1 MDDQKKYAVLIDA
14 ENIAYK
20 YVKYIMGEM
29 ANYGVVTY
37 KRAYMDWSAQN
48 ATGWKGV
55 LLENAISPV
64 QSIAYTSGKNSTDS
78 TIIIDAMDILYSKT
92 VDGFCIVSSDSDFT
106 KLATRLRE
114 SGMTVIGM
122 GESKTPKAFIEAC
135 NSFKVLNLIANKDE
149 IEKTENSTKNENLQ
163 EEKEQANTE
172 KKAITPI
179 SEIKNAI
186 KNIIISREGKGGVL
200 EIGELGRLLNNRY
213 SEFDTRNYGYSK
225 LSVMLKDMDFLDLTE
240 TKNNRINVKFK
251 GKIKI
256 ENINQ
261 KIVEILKNS
270 GGNIPLSKLAQLTMT
285 KYPTFSPKD
294 YGYSQFKKMIESIPQ
309 ISINKQNAKII
320 KIADKNKS
328 KEDIKKA
335 IIGIL
340 NDNNKMMHI
349 SQVNQ
354 ELVKKY
360 PTFTAKE
367 YGYSKFSEV
376 LKDIPRIILKNNN
389 AILSDEEN
397 ISESKKKIEEDII
410 KIIEKNGGKI
420 KIGSIKNELKKDNPN
435 FDQKNYGYS
444 KFTKFIESFESIKI
458 QGDYVTIK
466 ESPIKKIENVNL
478 SKKDI
483 TDRRLIEQNI
493 IYIMD
498 KNGGKF
504 PLNSMKNKI
513 REFYPDFEQK
523 HYEHSKFAKF
533 IESINFLK
541 IQGQD
546 IVFNGVL
553 SKDNSENAKFEENK
567 EINTDIT
574 NETINEGSVNSDFV
588 DKSYK
593 SASAK
598 KTDIAEIRDCISN
611 MLSQNNNV
619 MNLGMIKEN
628 LMKIYPGFN
637 IQDYDCS
644 SFKVFLESMEGFKI
658 IENNANI
665 D

>member
-1 MDDQKKYAVLIDA
+1 M
-14 ENIAYK
+14 
-20 YVKYIMGEM
+20 
-29 ANYGVVTY
+29 
-37 KRAYMDWSAQN
+37 
-48 ATGWKGV
+48 
-55 LLENAISPV
+55 
-64 QSIAYTSGKNSTDS
+64 
-78 TIIIDAMDILYSKT
+78 
-92 VDGFCIVSSDSDFT
+92 
-106 KLATRLRE
+106 
-114 SGMTVIGM
+114 
-122 GESKTPKAFIEAC
+122 
-135 NSFKVLNLIANKDE
+135 
-149 IEKTENSTKNENLQ
+149 Q
-163 EEKEQANTE
+163 EEKEKTNTE

-179 SEIKNAI
+179 SEIKNTI

-328 KEDIKKA
+328 KEDIQKT

-340 NDNNKMMHI
+340 NDNNRMMHI

-444 KFTKFIESFESIKI
+444 KFTKFIESLENIKLIDEDIVLVKNSDIGNINTEKMEEEPDEKIDTISEFSIKNLI
-458 QGDYVTIK
+458 NA
-466 ESPIKKIENVNL
+466 KINDD
-478 SKKDI
+478 S
-483 TDRRLIEQNI
+483 
-493 IYIMD
+493 
-498 KNGGKF
+498 
-504 PLNSMKNKI
+504 NKI
-513 REFYPDFEQK
+513 
-523 HYEHSKFAKF
+523 SN
-533 IESINFLK
+533 IEK
-541 IQGQD
+541 VD
-546 IVFNGVL
+546 IRQ
-553 SKDNSENAKFEENK
+553 
-567 EINTDIT
+567 
-574 NETINEGSVNSDFV
+574 
-588 DKSYK
+588 
-593 SASAK
+593 
-598 KTDIAEIRDCISN
+598 IRDCIAN
-611 MLSQNNNV
+611 ILSQNNNV
-619 MNLGMIKEN
+619 MNIGLIKQN
-628 LMKIYPGFN
+628 LMKIYPDFN
-637 IQDYDCS
+637 LQDYDCS

>member
-149 IEKTENSTKNENLQ
+149 IEKTENSTKGESLQ
-163 EEKEQANTE
+163 DEKEQANTE

-328 KEDIKKA
+328 KEDIQKT

-444 KFTKFIESFESIKI
+444 KFTKFIESLENIKLIDEDIVLVKNSGIGNINTEKMDEEPDEKIDTISEFSIKNLI
-458 QGDYVTIK
+458 NA
-466 ESPIKKIENVNL
+466 KINDD
-478 SKKDI
+478 S
-483 TDRRLIEQNI
+483 
-493 IYIMD
+493 
-498 KNGGKF
+498 
-504 PLNSMKNKI
+504 NKI
-513 REFYPDFEQK
+513 
-523 HYEHSKFAKF
+523 SN
-533 IESINFLK
+533 IEK
-541 IQGQD
+541 AD
-546 IVFNGVL
+546 IRQ
-553 SKDNSENAKFEENK
+553 
-567 EINTDIT
+567 
-574 NETINEGSVNSDFV
+574 
-588 DKSYK
+588 
-593 SASAK
+593 
-598 KTDIAEIRDCISN
+598 IRDCIAN
-611 MLSQNNNV
+611 ILSQNNNV
-619 MNLGMIKEN
+619 MNIGLIKQN
-628 LMKIYPGFN
+628 LMKIYPDFN
-637 IQDYDCS
+637 LQDYDCS

>member
-64 QSIAYTSGKNSTDS
+64 QSIAYISGKNSTDS

-149 IEKTENSTKNENLQ
+149 IEKTENSTKSESLQ
-163 EEKEQANTE
+163 DEKEQANTE

-261 KIVEILKNS
+261 KIVEILKKS

-328 KEDIKKA
+328 KEDIQKT

-340 NDNNKMMHI
+340 NDNNRMMHI

-376 LKDIPRIILKNNN
+376 LKDISRIILKNNN
-389 AILSDEEN
+389 AILSYEEN

-444 KFTKFIESFESIKI
+444 KFTKFIESLENIKLIDEDIVLVKNSDIGNINTEKMEEEPDEKIDTISEFSIKNLI
-458 QGDYVTIK
+458 NA
-466 ESPIKKIENVNL
+466 KINDD
-478 SKKDI
+478 S
-483 TDRRLIEQNI
+483 
-493 IYIMD
+493 
-498 KNGGKF
+498 
-504 PLNSMKNKI
+504 NKI
-513 REFYPDFEQK
+513 SNTEK
-523 HYEHSKFAKF
+523 A
-533 IESINFLK
+533 
-541 IQGQD
+541 D
-546 IVFNGVL
+546 IRQ
-553 SKDNSENAKFEENK
+553 
-567 EINTDIT
+567 
-574 NETINEGSVNSDFV
+574 
-588 DKSYK
+588 
-593 SASAK
+593 
-598 KTDIAEIRDCISN
+598 IRDCIAN
-611 MLSQNNNV
+611 MLSQNNNM
-619 MNLGMIKEN
+619 MNIGLIKQN
-628 LMKIYPGFN
+628 LMKIYPDFN
-637 IQDYDCS
+637 LQDYDCS

>member
-149 IEKTENSTKNENLQ
+149 IEKTENSTKGESLQ
-163 EEKEQANTE
+163 DEKEQANTE

-328 KEDIKKA
+328 KEDIQKT

-340 NDNNKMMHI
+340 NDNNRMMHI

-444 KFTKFIESFESIKI
+444 KFTKFIESLENIKLIDEDIVLVKNSDIGNINTEKMKEEPDEKIDTISEFSIKNLI
-458 QGDYVTIK
+458 NA
-466 ESPIKKIENVNL
+466 KIN
-478 SKKDI
+478 D
-483 TDRRLIEQNI
+483 
-493 IYIMD
+493 
-498 KNGGKF
+498 
-504 PLNSMKNKI
+504 NSNKI
-513 REFYPDFEQK
+513 SNTEK
-523 HYEHSKFAKF
+523 A
-533 IESINFLK
+533 
-541 IQGQD
+541 D
-546 IVFNGVL
+546 IRQ
-553 SKDNSENAKFEENK
+553 
-567 EINTDIT
+567 
-574 NETINEGSVNSDFV
+574 
-588 DKSYK
+588 
-593 SASAK
+593 
-598 KTDIAEIRDCISN
+598 IRDCIAN

-619 MNLGMIKEN
+619 MNIGLIKQN
-628 LMKIYPGFN
+628 LMKIYPDFN
-637 IQDYDCS
+637 LQDYDCS

>member
-149 IEKTENSTKNENLQ
+149 IEKTENSTKNENFQ

-328 KEDIKKA
+328 KEDIQKT

-340 NDNNKMMHI
+340 NDNNRMMHI

-444 KFTKFIESFESIKI
+444 KFTKFIESLENIKLIDEGIVLVKNSDIGNINTEKMEEEPDEKIDTISEFSIKNLI
-458 QGDYVTIK
+458 NA
-466 ESPIKKIENVNL
+466 KINDD
-478 SKKDI
+478 S
-483 TDRRLIEQNI
+483 
-493 IYIMD
+493 
-498 KNGGKF
+498 
-504 PLNSMKNKI
+504 NKI
-513 REFYPDFEQK
+513 
-523 HYEHSKFAKF
+523 SN
-533 IESINFLK
+533 IEK
-541 IQGQD
+541 VD
-546 IVFNGVL
+546 IRQ
-553 SKDNSENAKFEENK
+553 
-567 EINTDIT
+567 
-574 NETINEGSVNSDFV
+574 
-588 DKSYK
+588 
-593 SASAK
+593 
-598 KTDIAEIRDCISN
+598 IRDCIAN
-611 MLSQNNNV
+611 ILSQNNNV
-619 MNLGMIKEN
+619 MNIGLIKQN

>member
-48 ATGWKGV
+48 AAGWKGV

-149 IEKTENSTKNENLQ
+149 IEKTENSTKGESLQ
-163 EEKEQANTE
+163 DEKEQANTE

-328 KEDIKKA
+328 KEDIQKT

-360 PTFTAKE
+360 PSFTAKE

-397 ISESKKKIEEDII
+397 ISESKNKIEEDII

-444 KFTKFIESFESIKI
+444 KFTKFIESLENIKLIDEDIVLVKNSDIGNINTEKMEEEPDEKIDTISEFSIKNLI
-458 QGDYVTIK
+458 NA
-466 ESPIKKIENVNL
+466 KINDD
-478 SKKDI
+478 S
-483 TDRRLIEQNI
+483 
-493 IYIMD
+493 
-498 KNGGKF
+498 
-504 PLNSMKNKI
+504 NKI
-513 REFYPDFEQK
+513 
-523 HYEHSKFAKF
+523 SN
-533 IESINFLK
+533 IEK
-541 IQGQD
+541 VD
-546 IVFNGVL
+546 IRQ
-553 SKDNSENAKFEENK
+553 
-567 EINTDIT
+567 
-574 NETINEGSVNSDFV
+574 
-588 DKSYK
+588 
-593 SASAK
+593 
-598 KTDIAEIRDCISN
+598 IRDCIAN
-611 MLSQNNNV
+611 ILSQNNNV
-619 MNLGMIKEN
+619 MNIGLIKQN
-628 LMKIYPGFN
+628 LMKIYPDFN
-637 IQDYDCS
+637 LQDYDCS

>member
-340 NDNNKMMHI
+340 NNNNMMMHI

-360 PTFTAKE
+360 PSFTAKE

-376 LKDIPRIILKNNN
+376 LKDIPRIILRNNN

-397 ISESKKKIEEDII
+397 VSKAKKKIEELII
-410 KIIEKNGGKI
+410 KIIENNGGKI
-420 KIGSIKNELKKDNPN
+420 KIGSIKNELKKDYTN

-444 KFTKFIESFESIKI
+444 KFTKFIESLENIKLIDEDIVLVKNSDIGNINTEKMEEEPDEKIDTISEFSIKNLI
-458 QGDYVTIK
+458 NA
-466 ESPIKKIENVNL
+466 KINDD
-478 SKKDI
+478 S
-483 TDRRLIEQNI
+483 
-493 IYIMD
+493 
-498 KNGGKF
+498 
-504 PLNSMKNKI
+504 NKI
-513 REFYPDFEQK
+513 SNTEK
-523 HYEHSKFAKF
+523 A
-533 IESINFLK
+533 
-541 IQGQD
+541 D
-546 IVFNGVL
+546 IRQ
-553 SKDNSENAKFEENK
+553 
-567 EINTDIT
+567 
-574 NETINEGSVNSDFV
+574 
-588 DKSYK
+588 
-593 SASAK
+593 
-598 KTDIAEIRDCISN
+598 IRDCIAN
-611 MLSQNNNV
+611 MLSQNNNM
-619 MNLGMIKEN
+619 MNIGLIKQN
-628 LMKIYPGFN
+628 LMKIYPDFN
-637 IQDYDCS
+637 LQDYDCS

>member
-20 YVKYIMGEM
+20 YLKYIMGEM

-48 ATGWKGV
+48 AAGWKGV

-149 IEKTENSTKNENLQ
+149 IEKTENSSKNENLQ
-163 EEKEQANTE
+163 EEKEKTNTE

-179 SEIKNAI
+179 SEIKNTI

-328 KEDIKKA
+328 KEDIQKT

-340 NDNNKMMHI
+340 NDNNRMMHI

-444 KFTKFIESFESIKI
+444 KFTKFIESLENIKLIDEDIVLVKNSDIGNINTEKMEEEPDEKIDTISEFSIKNLI
-458 QGDYVTIK
+458 NA
-466 ESPIKKIENVNL
+466 KINDD
-478 SKKDI
+478 S
-483 TDRRLIEQNI
+483 
-493 IYIMD
+493 
-498 KNGGKF
+498 
-504 PLNSMKNKI
+504 NKI
-513 REFYPDFEQK
+513 
-523 HYEHSKFAKF
+523 SN
-533 IESINFLK
+533 IEK
-541 IQGQD
+541 AD
-546 IVFNGVL
+546 IRQ
-553 SKDNSENAKFEENK
+553 
-567 EINTDIT
+567 
-574 NETINEGSVNSDFV
+574 
-588 DKSYK
+588 
-593 SASAK
+593 
-598 KTDIAEIRDCISN
+598 IRDCIAN
-611 MLSQNNNV
+611 ILSQNNNV
-619 MNLGMIKEN
+619 MNIGLIKQN
-628 LMKIYPGFN
+628 LMKIYPDFN
-637 IQDYDCS
+637 LQDYDCS

>member
-149 IEKTENSTKNENLQ
+149 IEKTENSTKGESLQ
-163 EEKEQANTE
+163 DEKEQANTE

-328 KEDIKKA
+328 KEDIQKT

-360 PTFTAKE
+360 PSFTAKE

-397 ISESKKKIEEDII
+397 ISESKNKIEEDII

-444 KFTKFIESFESIKI
+444 KFTKFIESLENIKLIDEDIVLVKNSDIGNINTEKMEEEPDEKIDTISEFSIKNLI
-458 QGDYVTIK
+458 NA
-466 ESPIKKIENVNL
+466 KINDD
-478 SKKDI
+478 S
-483 TDRRLIEQNI
+483 
-493 IYIMD
+493 
-498 KNGGKF
+498 
-504 PLNSMKNKI
+504 NKI
-513 REFYPDFEQK
+513 
-523 HYEHSKFAKF
+523 SN
-533 IESINFLK
+533 IEK
-541 IQGQD
+541 VD
-546 IVFNGVL
+546 IRQ
-553 SKDNSENAKFEENK
+553 
-567 EINTDIT
+567 
-574 NETINEGSVNSDFV
+574 
-588 DKSYK
+588 
-593 SASAK
+593 
-598 KTDIAEIRDCISN
+598 IRDCIAN
-611 MLSQNNNV
+611 ILSQNNNV
-619 MNLGMIKEN
+619 MNIGLIKQN
-628 LMKIYPGFN
+628 LMKIYPDFN
-637 IQDYDCS
+637 LQDYDCS

>member
-328 KEDIKKA
+328 KEDIQKT

-340 NDNNKMMHI
+340 NDNNRMMHI

-444 KFTKFIESFESIKI
+444 KFTKFIESLENIKLIDEDIVLVKNSDIGNINTEKMEEEPDEKIDTISEFSIKNLI
-458 QGDYVTIK
+458 NA
-466 ESPIKKIENVNL
+466 KINDD
-478 SKKDI
+478 S
-483 TDRRLIEQNI
+483 
-493 IYIMD
+493 
-498 KNGGKF
+498 
-504 PLNSMKNKI
+504 NKI
-513 REFYPDFEQK
+513 
-523 HYEHSKFAKF
+523 SN
-533 IESINFLK
+533 IEK
-541 IQGQD
+541 VD
-546 IVFNGVL
+546 IRQ
-553 SKDNSENAKFEENK
+553 
-567 EINTDIT
+567 
-574 NETINEGSVNSDFV
+574 
-588 DKSYK
+588 
-593 SASAK
+593 
-598 KTDIAEIRDCISN
+598 IRDCIAN
-611 MLSQNNNV
+611 ILSQNNNV
-619 MNLGMIKEN
+619 MNIGLIKQN
-628 LMKIYPGFN
+628 LMKIYPDFN
-637 IQDYDCS
+637 LQDYDCS

>member
-1 MDDQKKYAVLIDA
+1 
-14 ENIAYK
+14 
-20 YVKYIMGEM
+20 
-29 ANYGVVTY
+29 
-37 KRAYMDWSAQN
+37 WSAQN

-149 IEKTENSTKNENLQ
+149 IEKTENSTKGESLQ
-163 EEKEQANTE
+163 DEKEQANTE

-328 KEDIKKA
+328 KEDIQKT

-340 NDNNKMMHI
+340 NDNNRMMHI

-444 KFTKFIESFESIKI
+444 KFTKFIESLENIKLIDEDIVLVKNSDIGNINTEKMEEEPDEKIDTISEFSIKNLI
-458 QGDYVTIK
+458 NA
-466 ESPIKKIENVNL
+466 KINDD
-478 SKKDI
+478 S
-483 TDRRLIEQNI
+483 
-493 IYIMD
+493 
-498 KNGGKF
+498 
-504 PLNSMKNKI
+504 NKI
-513 REFYPDFEQK
+513 
-523 HYEHSKFAKF
+523 SN
-533 IESINFLK
+533 IEK
-541 IQGQD
+541 VD
-546 IVFNGVL
+546 IRQ
-553 SKDNSENAKFEENK
+553 
-567 EINTDIT
+567 
-574 NETINEGSVNSDFV
+574 
-588 DKSYK
+588 
-593 SASAK
+593 
-598 KTDIAEIRDCISN
+598 IRDCIAN
-611 MLSQNNNV
+611 ILSQNNNV
-619 MNLGMIKEN
+619 MNIGLIKQN
-628 LMKIYPGFN
+628 LMKIYPDFN
-637 IQDYDCS
+637 LQDYDCS

>member
-149 IEKTENSTKNENLQ
+149 IEKTENSTKGESLQ
-163 EEKEQANTE
+163 DEKEQANTE

-328 KEDIKKA
+328 KEDIQKT

-340 NDNNKMMHI
+340 NDNNRMMHI

-376 LKDIPRIILKNNN
+376 LKDIPRIRLKNNN

-444 KFTKFIESFESIKI
+444 KFTKFIESLENIKLIDEDIVLVKNSDIGNINTEKMEEEPDEKIDTISEFSIKNLI
-458 QGDYVTIK
+458 NA
-466 ESPIKKIENVNL
+466 KINDD
-478 SKKDI
+478 S
-483 TDRRLIEQNI
+483 
-493 IYIMD
+493 
-498 KNGGKF
+498 
-504 PLNSMKNKI
+504 NKI
-513 REFYPDFEQK
+513 SNTEK
-523 HYEHSKFAKF
+523 A
-533 IESINFLK
+533 
-541 IQGQD
+541 D
-546 IVFNGVL
+546 IRQ
-553 SKDNSENAKFEENK
+553 
-567 EINTDIT
+567 
-574 NETINEGSVNSDFV
+574 
-588 DKSYK
+588 
-593 SASAK
+593 
-598 KTDIAEIRDCISN
+598 IRDCIAN
-611 MLSQNNNV
+611 MLSQNNNM
-619 MNLGMIKEN
+619 MNIGLIKQN
-628 LMKIYPGFN
+628 LMKIYPDFN
-637 IQDYDCS
+637 LQDYDCS

>member
-149 IEKTENSTKNENLQ
+149 IEKTENSTKSESLQ
-163 EEKEQANTE
+163 DEKEQANTE

-225 LSVMLKDMDFLDLTE
+225 LSVMLKNMDFLDLTE

-270 GGNIPLSKLAQLTMT
+270 GGNVPLSKLAQLTMT

-320 KIADKNKS
+320 QTSDKNKS

-340 NDNNKMMHI
+340 NDNNKVMHI

-360 PTFTAKE
+360 PSFTAKE

-376 LKDIPRIILKNNN
+376 LKDISRIILKNNN
-389 AILSDEEN
+389 AILSYEEN

-444 KFTKFIESFESIKI
+444 KFTKFIESLENIKLIDEDIVLVKNSDIGNINTEKMKEEPDEKIDTISEFSIKNLI
-458 QGDYVTIK
+458 NA
-466 ESPIKKIENVNL
+466 KINDD
-478 SKKDI
+478 S
-483 TDRRLIEQNI
+483 
-493 IYIMD
+493 
-498 KNGGKF
+498 
-504 PLNSMKNKI
+504 NKI
-513 REFYPDFEQK
+513 SNTEK
-523 HYEHSKFAKF
+523 A
-533 IESINFLK
+533 
-541 IQGQD
+541 D
-546 IVFNGVL
+546 IRQ
-553 SKDNSENAKFEENK
+553 
-567 EINTDIT
+567 
-574 NETINEGSVNSDFV
+574 
-588 DKSYK
+588 
-593 SASAK
+593 
-598 KTDIAEIRDCISN
+598 IRDCIAN

-619 MNLGMIKEN
+619 MNIGLIKQN
-628 LMKIYPGFN
+628 LMKIYPDFN
-637 IQDYDCS
+637 LQDYECS

>member
-1 MDDQKKYAVLIDA
+1 
-14 ENIAYK
+14 
-20 YVKYIMGEM
+20 
-29 ANYGVVTY
+29 
-37 KRAYMDWSAQN
+37 
-48 ATGWKGV
+48 
-55 LLENAISPV
+55 
-64 QSIAYTSGKNSTDS
+64 
-78 TIIIDAMDILYSKT
+78 MDILYSKT

-149 IEKTENSTKNENLQ
+149 IEKTENSSKNENLQ
-163 EEKEQANTE
+163 EEKEKTNTE

-179 SEIKNAI
+179 SEIKNTI

-328 KEDIKKA
+328 KEDIQKT

-340 NDNNKMMHI
+340 NDNNRMMHI

-444 KFTKFIESFESIKI
+444 KFTKFIESLENIKLIDEDIVLVKNSDIGNINTEKMEEEPDEKIDTISEFSIKNLI
-458 QGDYVTIK
+458 NA
-466 ESPIKKIENVNL
+466 KINDD
-478 SKKDI
+478 S
-483 TDRRLIEQNI
+483 
-493 IYIMD
+493 
-498 KNGGKF
+498 
-504 PLNSMKNKI
+504 NKI
-513 REFYPDFEQK
+513 
-523 HYEHSKFAKF
+523 SN
-533 IESINFLK
+533 IEK
-541 IQGQD
+541 VD
-546 IVFNGVL
+546 IRQ
-553 SKDNSENAKFEENK
+553 
-567 EINTDIT
+567 
-574 NETINEGSVNSDFV
+574 
-588 DKSYK
+588 
-593 SASAK
+593 
-598 KTDIAEIRDCISN
+598 IRDCIAN
-611 MLSQNNNV
+611 ILSQNNNV
-619 MNLGMIKEN
+619 MNIGLIKQN
-628 LMKIYPGFN
+628 LMKIYPDFN
-637 IQDYDCS
+637 LQDYDCS

>member
-149 IEKTENSTKNENLQ
+149 IEKTENSTKGESLQ
-163 EEKEQANTE
+163 DEKEQANTE

-328 KEDIKKA
+328 KEDIQKT

-444 KFTKFIESFESIKI
+444 KFTKFIESLENIKLIDEDIVLVKNSDIGNINTEKMDEEPDEKIDTISEFSIKNLI
-458 QGDYVTIK
+458 NA
-466 ESPIKKIENVNL
+466 KINDD
-478 SKKDI
+478 S
-483 TDRRLIEQNI
+483 
-493 IYIMD
+493 
-498 KNGGKF
+498 
-504 PLNSMKNKI
+504 NKI
-513 REFYPDFEQK
+513 
-523 HYEHSKFAKF
+523 SN
-533 IESINFLK
+533 IEK
-541 IQGQD
+541 AD
-546 IVFNGVL
+546 IRQ
-553 SKDNSENAKFEENK
+553 
-567 EINTDIT
+567 
-574 NETINEGSVNSDFV
+574 
-588 DKSYK
+588 
-593 SASAK
+593 
-598 KTDIAEIRDCISN
+598 IRDCIAN

-619 MNLGMIKEN
+619 MNIGLIKQN
-628 LMKIYPGFN
+628 LMKIYPDFN
-637 IQDYDCS
+637 LQDYDCS

-658 IENNANI
+658 TENNANI

>member
-1 MDDQKKYAVLIDA
+1 
-14 ENIAYK
+14 
-20 YVKYIMGEM
+20 
-29 ANYGVVTY
+29 
-37 KRAYMDWSAQN
+37 MDWSAQN

-328 KEDIKKA
+328 KEDIQKT

-340 NDNNKMMHI
+340 NDNNRMMHI

-444 KFTKFIESFESIKI
+444 KFTKFIESLENIKLIDEGIVLVKNSDIGNINTEKMEEEPDEKIDTISEFSIKNLI
-458 QGDYVTIK
+458 NA
-466 ESPIKKIENVNL
+466 KINDD
-478 SKKDI
+478 S
-483 TDRRLIEQNI
+483 
-493 IYIMD
+493 
-498 KNGGKF
+498 
-504 PLNSMKNKI
+504 NKI
-513 REFYPDFEQK
+513 
-523 HYEHSKFAKF
+523 SN
-533 IESINFLK
+533 IEK
-541 IQGQD
+541 VD
-546 IVFNGVL
+546 IRQ
-553 SKDNSENAKFEENK
+553 
-567 EINTDIT
+567 
-574 NETINEGSVNSDFV
+574 
-588 DKSYK
+588 
-593 SASAK
+593 
-598 KTDIAEIRDCISN
+598 IRDCIAN
-611 MLSQNNNV
+611 ILSQNNNV
-619 MNLGMIKEN
+619 MNIGLIKQN

>member
-149 IEKTENSTKNENLQ
+149 IEKTENSTKGESLQ
-163 EEKEQANTE
+163 DEKEQANTE

-328 KEDIKKA
+328 KEDIQKT

-444 KFTKFIESFESIKI
+444 KFTKFIESLENIKLIDEDIVLVKNSDIGNINTEKMEEEPDEKIDTISEFSIKNLI
-458 QGDYVTIK
+458 NA
-466 ESPIKKIENVNL
+466 KINDD
-478 SKKDI
+478 S
-483 TDRRLIEQNI
+483 
-493 IYIMD
+493 
-498 KNGGKF
+498 
-504 PLNSMKNKI
+504 NKI
-513 REFYPDFEQK
+513 
-523 HYEHSKFAKF
+523 SN
-533 IESINFLK
+533 IEK
-541 IQGQD
+541 AD
-546 IVFNGVL
+546 IRQ
-553 SKDNSENAKFEENK
+553 
-567 EINTDIT
+567 
-574 NETINEGSVNSDFV
+574 
-588 DKSYK
+588 
-593 SASAK
+593 
-598 KTDIAEIRDCISN
+598 IRDCIAN
-611 MLSQNNNV
+611 ILSQNNNV

>member
-149 IEKTENSTKNENLQ
+149 IEKTENSTKGESLQ
-163 EEKEQANTE
+163 DEKEQANTE

-328 KEDIKKA
+328 KEDIQKT

-444 KFTKFIESFESIKI
+444 KFTKFIESLENIKLIDEDIVLVKNSGIGNINTEKMDEEPDEKIDTISEFSIKNLI
-458 QGDYVTIK
+458 NA
-466 ESPIKKIENVNL
+466 KINDD
-478 SKKDI
+478 S
-483 TDRRLIEQNI
+483 
-493 IYIMD
+493 
-498 KNGGKF
+498 
-504 PLNSMKNKI
+504 NKI
-513 REFYPDFEQK
+513 
-523 HYEHSKFAKF
+523 SN
-533 IESINFLK
+533 IEK
-541 IQGQD
+541 AD
-546 IVFNGVL
+546 IRQ
-553 SKDNSENAKFEENK
+553 
-567 EINTDIT
+567 
-574 NETINEGSVNSDFV
+574 
-588 DKSYK
+588 
-593 SASAK
+593 
-598 KTDIAEIRDCISN
+598 IRDCIAN
-611 MLSQNNNV
+611 MLSKNNNV
-619 MNLGMIKEN
+619 MNIGLIKQN
-628 LMKIYPGFN
+628 LMKIYPDFN
-637 IQDYDCS
+637 LQDYDCS

>member
-20 YVKYIMGEM
+20 YLKYIMGEM

-48 ATGWKGV
+48 AAGWKGV

-149 IEKTENSTKNENLQ
+149 IEKTENSSKNENLQ
-163 EEKEQANTE
+163 EEKEKTNTE

-179 SEIKNAI
+179 SEIKNTI

-328 KEDIKKA
+328 KEDIQKT

-340 NDNNKMMHI
+340 NDNNRMMHI

-444 KFTKFIESFESIKI
+444 KFTKFIESLENIKLIDEDIVLVKNSDIGNINTEKMEEEPDEKIDTISEFSIKNLI
-458 QGDYVTIK
+458 NA
-466 ESPIKKIENVNL
+466 KINDD
-478 SKKDI
+478 S
-483 TDRRLIEQNI
+483 
-493 IYIMD
+493 
-498 KNGGKF
+498 
-504 PLNSMKNKI
+504 NKI
-513 REFYPDFEQK
+513 
-523 HYEHSKFAKF
+523 SN
-533 IESINFLK
+533 IEK
-541 IQGQD
+541 VD
-546 IVFNGVL
+546 IRQ
-553 SKDNSENAKFEENK
+553 
-567 EINTDIT
+567 
-574 NETINEGSVNSDFV
+574 
-588 DKSYK
+588 
-593 SASAK
+593 
-598 KTDIAEIRDCISN
+598 IRDCIAN
-611 MLSQNNNV
+611 ILSQNNNV
-619 MNLGMIKEN
+619 MNIGLIKQN
-628 LMKIYPGFN
+628 LMKIYPDFN
-637 IQDYDCS
+637 LQDYDCS

>member
-20 YVKYIMGEM
+20 YLKYIMGEM

-48 ATGWKGV
+48 AAGWKGV

-149 IEKTENSTKNENLQ
+149 IEKTENSSKNENLQ
-163 EEKEQANTE
+163 EEKEKTNTE

-179 SEIKNAI
+179 SEIKNTI

-328 KEDIKKA
+328 KEDIQKT

-340 NDNNKMMHI
+340 NDNNRMMHI

-444 KFTKFIESFESIKI
+444 KFTKFIESLENIKLIDEDIVLVKNSDIGNINTEKMEEEPDEKIDTISEFSIKNLI
-458 QGDYVTIK
+458 NA
-466 ESPIKKIENVNL
+466 KIN
-478 SKKDI
+478 D
-483 TDRRLIEQNI
+483 
-493 IYIMD
+493 
-498 KNGGKF
+498 
-504 PLNSMKNKI
+504 NSNKI
-513 REFYPDFEQK
+513 
-523 HYEHSKFAKF
+523 SN
-533 IESINFLK
+533 IEK
-541 IQGQD
+541 AD
-546 IVFNGVL
+546 IRQ
-553 SKDNSENAKFEENK
+553 
-567 EINTDIT
+567 
-574 NETINEGSVNSDFV
+574 
-588 DKSYK
+588 
-593 SASAK
+593 
-598 KTDIAEIRDCISN
+598 IRDCIAN

-619 MNLGMIKEN
+619 MNIGLIKQN
-628 LMKIYPGFN
+628 LMKIYPDFN
-637 IQDYDCS
+637 LQDYDCS

>member
-328 KEDIKKA
+328 KEDIQKT

-340 NDNNKMMHI
+340 NDNNRMMHI

-444 KFTKFIESFESIKI
+444 KFTKFIESLENIKLIDEGIVLVKNSDIGNINTEKMEEEPDEKIDTISEFSIKNLI
-458 QGDYVTIK
+458 NA
-466 ESPIKKIENVNL
+466 KINDD
-478 SKKDI
+478 S
-483 TDRRLIEQNI
+483 
-493 IYIMD
+493 
-498 KNGGKF
+498 
-504 PLNSMKNKI
+504 NKI
-513 REFYPDFEQK
+513 
-523 HYEHSKFAKF
+523 SN
-533 IESINFLK
+533 IEK
-541 IQGQD
+541 VD
-546 IVFNGVL
+546 IRQ
-553 SKDNSENAKFEENK
+553 
-567 EINTDIT
+567 
-574 NETINEGSVNSDFV
+574 
-588 DKSYK
+588 
-593 SASAK
+593 
-598 KTDIAEIRDCISN
+598 IRDCIAN
-611 MLSQNNNV
+611 ILSQNNNV
-619 MNLGMIKEN
+619 MNIGLIKQN

>member
-149 IEKTENSTKNENLQ
+149 IEKTENSTKTENLQ

-328 KEDIKKA
+328 KEDIQKT

-340 NDNNKMMHI
+340 NDNNRMMHI

-444 KFTKFIESFESIKI
+444 KFTKFIESLENIKLIDEGIVLVKNSDIGNINTEKMEEEPDEKIDTISEFSIKNLI
-458 QGDYVTIK
+458 NA
-466 ESPIKKIENVNL
+466 KINDD
-478 SKKDI
+478 S
-483 TDRRLIEQNI
+483 
-493 IYIMD
+493 
-498 KNGGKF
+498 
-504 PLNSMKNKI
+504 NKI
-513 REFYPDFEQK
+513 
-523 HYEHSKFAKF
+523 SN
-533 IESINFLK
+533 IEK
-541 IQGQD
+541 VD
-546 IVFNGVL
+546 IRQ
-553 SKDNSENAKFEENK
+553 
-567 EINTDIT
+567 
-574 NETINEGSVNSDFV
+574 
-588 DKSYK
+588 
-593 SASAK
+593 
-598 KTDIAEIRDCISN
+598 IRDCIAN
-611 MLSQNNNV
+611 ILSQNNNV
-619 MNLGMIKEN
+619 MNIGLIKQN

>member
-340 NDNNKMMHI
+340 NNNNMMMHI

-360 PTFTAKE
+360 PSFTAKE

-444 KFTKFIESFESIKI
+444 KFTKFIESLENIKLIDEDIVLVKNSDIGNINTEKMDEEPDEKIDTISEFSIKNLI
-458 QGDYVTIK
+458 NA
-466 ESPIKKIENVNL
+466 KINDD
-478 SKKDI
+478 S
-483 TDRRLIEQNI
+483 
-493 IYIMD
+493 
-498 KNGGKF
+498 
-504 PLNSMKNKI
+504 NKI
-513 REFYPDFEQK
+513 
-523 HYEHSKFAKF
+523 SN
-533 IESINFLK
+533 IEK
-541 IQGQD
+541 AD
-546 IVFNGVL
+546 IRQ
-553 SKDNSENAKFEENK
+553 
-567 EINTDIT
+567 
-574 NETINEGSVNSDFV
+574 
-588 DKSYK
+588 
-593 SASAK
+593 
-598 KTDIAEIRDCISN
+598 IRDCIAN

-619 MNLGMIKEN
+619 MNIGLIKQN
-628 LMKIYPGFN
+628 LMKIYPDFN
-637 IQDYDCS
+637 LQDYDCS

>member
-149 IEKTENSTKNENLQ
+149 IEKTENSTKGESLQ
-163 EEKEQANTE
+163 DEKEQANTE

-328 KEDIKKA
+328 KEDIQKT

-444 KFTKFIESFESIKI
+444 KFTKFIESLENIKLIDEDIVLVKNSDIGNINTEKMDEEPDEKIDTISEFSIKNLI
-458 QGDYVTIK
+458 NA
-466 ESPIKKIENVNL
+466 KINDD
-478 SKKDI
+478 S
-483 TDRRLIEQNI
+483 
-493 IYIMD
+493 
-498 KNGGKF
+498 
-504 PLNSMKNKI
+504 NKI
-513 REFYPDFEQK
+513 
-523 HYEHSKFAKF
+523 SN
-533 IESINFLK
+533 IEK
-541 IQGQD
+541 AD
-546 IVFNGVL
+546 IRQ
-553 SKDNSENAKFEENK
+553 
-567 EINTDIT
+567 
-574 NETINEGSVNSDFV
+574 
-588 DKSYK
+588 
-593 SASAK
+593 
-598 KTDIAEIRDCISN
+598 IRDCIAN
-611 MLSQNNNV
+611 MLSKNNNV
-619 MNLGMIKEN
+619 MNIGLIKQN
-628 LMKIYPGFN
+628 LMKIYPDFN
-637 IQDYDCS
+637 LQDYDCS

>member
-149 IEKTENSTKNENLQ
+149 IEKTENSTKGESLQ
-163 EEKEQANTE
+163 DEKEQANTE

-270 GGNIPLSKLAQLTMT
+270 GGNVPLSKLAQLTMN

-328 KEDIKKA
+328 KEDIQKT

-354 ELVKKY
+354 KLVKKY

-397 ISESKKKIEEDII
+397 FSESKKKIEEDII

-444 KFTKFIESFESIKI
+444 KFTKFIESLENIKLIDEDIVLVKNSDIGNINTEKMEEEPDEKIDTISKFSIKNLI
-458 QGDYVTIK
+458 NA
-466 ESPIKKIENVNL
+466 KINDD
-478 SKKDI
+478 S
-483 TDRRLIEQNI
+483 
-493 IYIMD
+493 
-498 KNGGKF
+498 
-504 PLNSMKNKI
+504 NKI
-513 REFYPDFEQK
+513 SNTEK
-523 HYEHSKFAKF
+523 A
-533 IESINFLK
+533 
-541 IQGQD
+541 D
-546 IVFNGVL
+546 IRQ
-553 SKDNSENAKFEENK
+553 
-567 EINTDIT
+567 
-574 NETINEGSVNSDFV
+574 
-588 DKSYK
+588 
-593 SASAK
+593 
-598 KTDIAEIRDCISN
+598 IRDCIAN
-611 MLSQNNNV
+611 MLSQNNNM
-619 MNLGMIKEN
+619 MNIGLIKQN
-628 LMKIYPGFN
+628 LMKIYPDFN
-637 IQDYDCS
+637 LQDYDCS

>member
-1 MDDQKKYAVLIDA
+1 
-14 ENIAYK
+14 
-20 YVKYIMGEM
+20 
-29 ANYGVVTY
+29 
-37 KRAYMDWSAQN
+37 
-48 ATGWKGV
+48 
-55 LLENAISPV
+55 
-64 QSIAYTSGKNSTDS
+64 
-78 TIIIDAMDILYSKT
+78 
-92 VDGFCIVSSDSDFT
+92 
-106 KLATRLRE
+106 
-114 SGMTVIGM
+114 
-122 GESKTPKAFIEAC
+122 
-135 NSFKVLNLIANKDE
+135 
-149 IEKTENSTKNENLQ
+149 
-163 EEKEQANTE
+163 
-172 KKAITPI
+172 
-179 SEIKNAI
+179 
-186 KNIIISREGKGGVL
+186 
-200 EIGELGRLLNNRY
+200 
-213 SEFDTRNYGYSK
+213 
-225 LSVMLKDMDFLDLTE
+225 MLKDMDFLDLTE

-328 KEDIKKA
+328 KEDIQKT

-360 PTFTAKE
+360 PSFTAKE

-458 QGDYVTIK
+458 QSDYVTIK
-466 ESPIKKIENVNL
+466 ESPIKKVENIN
-478 SKKDI
+478 SSNKNK

-504 PLNSMKNKI
+504 PLASIKDKI
-513 REFYPDFEQK
+513 KEYYPDFEQQN
-523 HYEHSKFAKF
+523 YGYLKFLDF
-533 IESINFLK
+533 LESINFLK
-541 IQGQD
+541 IQDQD
-546 IVFNGVL
+546 IVFTGVL
-553 SKDNSENAKFEENK
+553 SKVDSDNAKYEEK
-567 EINTDIT
+567 TSINTDIT
-574 NETINEGSVNSDFV
+574 NDISVNSDMK
-588 DKSYK
+588 DDSNKISNIEK
-593 SASAK
+593 A
-598 KTDIAEIRDCISN
+598 DIRQIRDCIAN
-611 MLSQNNNV
+611 ILSQNNNV
-619 MNLGMIKEN
+619 MNIGLIKQN
-628 LMKIYPGFN
+628 LMKIYPDFN
-637 IQDYDCS
+637 LQDYDCS

>member
-149 IEKTENSTKNENLQ
+149 IEKTENSTKGESLQ
-163 EEKEQANTE
+163 DEKEQANTE

-328 KEDIKKA
+328 KEDIQKT

-444 KFTKFIESFESIKI
+444 KFTKFIESLENIKLIDEDIVLVKNSDIGNINTEKMDEEPDEKIDTISEFSIKNLI
-458 QGDYVTIK
+458 NA
-466 ESPIKKIENVNL
+466 KINDD
-478 SKKDI
+478 S
-483 TDRRLIEQNI
+483 
-493 IYIMD
+493 
-498 KNGGKF
+498 
-504 PLNSMKNKI
+504 NKI
-513 REFYPDFEQK
+513 
-523 HYEHSKFAKF
+523 SN
-533 IESINFLK
+533 IEK
-541 IQGQD
+541 AD
-546 IVFNGVL
+546 IRQ
-553 SKDNSENAKFEENK
+553 
-567 EINTDIT
+567 
-574 NETINEGSVNSDFV
+574 
-588 DKSYK
+588 
-593 SASAK
+593 
-598 KTDIAEIRDCISN
+598 IRDCIAN

-619 MNLGMIKEN
+619 MNIGLIKQN
-628 LMKIYPGFN
+628 LMKIYPDFN
-637 IQDYDCS
+637 LQDYDCS

>member
-149 IEKTENSTKNENLQ
+149 IEKTENSTKSESLQ
-163 EEKEQANTE
+163 DEKEQANTE

-270 GGNIPLSKLAQLTMT
+270 GGNVSLSKLAQLTMT

-328 KEDIKKA
+328 KEDIQKT

-397 ISESKKKIEEDII
+397 VSESKKKIEEDII

-420 KIGSIKNELKKDNPN
+420 KIASIKNELKKDNPN
-435 FDQKNYGYS
+435 FDQKNYGHS
-444 KFTKFIESFESIKI
+444 KFTKFIESLENIKLVDEDIVLVKNSDIGNVNTEKMEEEPDEKIGTISEFSIKNLI
-458 QGDYVTIK
+458 NA
-466 ESPIKKIENVNL
+466 KINDD
-478 SKKDI
+478 S
-483 TDRRLIEQNI
+483 
-493 IYIMD
+493 
-498 KNGGKF
+498 
-504 PLNSMKNKI
+504 NKI
-513 REFYPDFEQK
+513 SNTEK
-523 HYEHSKFAKF
+523 A
-533 IESINFLK
+533 
-541 IQGQD
+541 D
-546 IVFNGVL
+546 IRQ
-553 SKDNSENAKFEENK
+553 
-567 EINTDIT
+567 
-574 NETINEGSVNSDFV
+574 
-588 DKSYK
+588 
-593 SASAK
+593 
-598 KTDIAEIRDCISN
+598 IRDCIAN
-611 MLSQNNNV
+611 MLSENNNV
-619 MNLGMIKEN
+619 MNIGLIKQN
-628 LMKIYPGFN
+628 LMKIYPDFN
-637 IQDYDCS
+637 LQDYDCS

>member
-1 MDDQKKYAVLIDA
+1 
-14 ENIAYK
+14 
-20 YVKYIMGEM
+20 MGEM
-29 ANYGVVTY
+29 ANYGVVTH

-328 KEDIKKA
+328 KEDIQKT

-340 NDNNKMMHI
+340 NDNNRMMHI

-444 KFTKFIESFESIKI
+444 KFTKFIESLENIKLIDEGIVLVKNSDIGNINTEKMEEEPDEKIDTISEFSIKNLI
-458 QGDYVTIK
+458 NA
-466 ESPIKKIENVNL
+466 KINDD
-478 SKKDI
+478 S
-483 TDRRLIEQNI
+483 
-493 IYIMD
+493 
-498 KNGGKF
+498 
-504 PLNSMKNKI
+504 NKI
-513 REFYPDFEQK
+513 
-523 HYEHSKFAKF
+523 SN
-533 IESINFLK
+533 IEK
-541 IQGQD
+541 VD
-546 IVFNGVL
+546 IRQ
-553 SKDNSENAKFEENK
+553 
-567 EINTDIT
+567 
-574 NETINEGSVNSDFV
+574 
-588 DKSYK
+588 
-593 SASAK
+593 
-598 KTDIAEIRDCISN
+598 IRDCIAN
-611 MLSQNNNV
+611 ILSQNNNV
-619 MNLGMIKEN
+619 MNIGLIKQN

>member
-149 IEKTENSTKNENLQ
+149 IEKTENSTKGESLQ
-163 EEKEQANTE
+163 DEKEQANTE

-328 KEDIKKA
+328 KEDIQKT

-340 NDNNKMMHI
+340 NDNNRMMHI

-444 KFTKFIESFESIKI
+444 KFTKFIESLENIKLIDEDIVLVKNSDIGNINTEKMEEEPDEKIDTISEFSIKNLI
-458 QGDYVTIK
+458 NA
-466 ESPIKKIENVNL
+466 KINDD
-478 SKKDI
+478 S
-483 TDRRLIEQNI
+483 
-493 IYIMD
+493 
-498 KNGGKF
+498 
-504 PLNSMKNKI
+504 NKI
-513 REFYPDFEQK
+513 SNTEK
-523 HYEHSKFAKF
+523 A
-533 IESINFLK
+533 
-541 IQGQD
+541 D
-546 IVFNGVL
+546 IRQ
-553 SKDNSENAKFEENK
+553 
-567 EINTDIT
+567 
-574 NETINEGSVNSDFV
+574 
-588 DKSYK
+588 
-593 SASAK
+593 
-598 KTDIAEIRDCISN
+598 IRDCIAN
-611 MLSQNNNV
+611 ILSQNNNV
-619 MNLGMIKEN
+619 MNIGLIKQN
-628 LMKIYPGFN
+628 LMKIYPDFN
-637 IQDYDCS
+637 LQDYDCS

>member
-149 IEKTENSTKNENLQ
+149 IEKTENSTKGESLQ
-163 EEKEQANTE
+163 DEKEQANTE

-328 KEDIKKA
+328 KEDIQKT

-444 KFTKFIESFESIKI
+444 KFTKFIESLENIKLIDEDIVLVKNSDIGNINTEKMEEEPDEKIDTISEFSIKNLI
-458 QGDYVTIK
+458 NA
-466 ESPIKKIENVNL
+466 KINDD
-478 SKKDI
+478 S
-483 TDRRLIEQNI
+483 
-493 IYIMD
+493 
-498 KNGGKF
+498 
-504 PLNSMKNKI
+504 NKI
-513 REFYPDFEQK
+513 
-523 HYEHSKFAKF
+523 SN
-533 IESINFLK
+533 IEK
-541 IQGQD
+541 AD
-546 IVFNGVL
+546 IRQ
-553 SKDNSENAKFEENK
+553 
-567 EINTDIT
+567 
-574 NETINEGSVNSDFV
+574 
-588 DKSYK
+588 
-593 SASAK
+593 
-598 KTDIAEIRDCISN
+598 IRDCIAN
-611 MLSQNNNV
+611 ILSQNNNV
-619 MNLGMIKEN
+619 MNIGLIKQN
-628 LMKIYPGFN
+628 LMKIYPDFN
-637 IQDYDCS
+637 LQDYDCS

>member
-20 YVKYIMGEM
+20 YVKNIMGEM

-149 IEKTENSTKNENLQ
+149 IEKTENSTKGESLQ
-163 EEKEQANTE
+163 DEKEQANTE

-328 KEDIKKA
+328 KEDIQKT

-444 KFTKFIESFESIKI
+444 KFTKFIESLENIKLIDEDIVLVKNSDIGNINTEKMEEEPDEKIDTISEFSIKNLI
-458 QGDYVTIK
+458 NA
-466 ESPIKKIENVNL
+466 KIN
-478 SKKDI
+478 
-483 TDRRLIEQNI
+483 
-493 IYIMD
+493 Y
-498 KNGGKF
+498 
-504 PLNSMKNKI
+504 NSNKI
-513 REFYPDFEQK
+513 
-523 HYEHSKFAKF
+523 SN
-533 IESINFLK
+533 IEK
-541 IQGQD
+541 AD
-546 IVFNGVL
+546 IRQ
-553 SKDNSENAKFEENK
+553 
-567 EINTDIT
+567 
-574 NETINEGSVNSDFV
+574 
-588 DKSYK
+588 
-593 SASAK
+593 
-598 KTDIAEIRDCISN
+598 IRDCIAN

-619 MNLGMIKEN
+619 MNIGLIKQN
-628 LMKIYPGFN
+628 LMKIYPDFN
-637 IQDYDCS
+637 LQDYDCS